1 MSSERCWKKVRDS
14 VTQHQSKNI
23 EDGHSSNEGFTIIP
37 SCNTRFAKVKFR
49 LKMTQLEIIFN
60 SCPEGKIFRVNCP
73 GAKNLGGNCP
83 GGDSWGKMFG
93 G

>member
-1 MSSERCWKKVRDS
+1 MVTALMRGLQSSPVA
-14 VTQHQSKNI
+14 TLALL
-23 EDGHSSNEGFTIIP
+23 G
-37 SCNTRFAKVKFR
+37 
-49 LKMTQLEIIFN
+49 LKMAQLEIIFN